1 MPTPSAATLSV
12 FSSTANGSSYT
23 FSTTLPAANRLVL
36 ANFEHH
42 GTVLRSITSV
52 VGGGAQNGWT
62 SVISVTFNTVA
73 SPLDRLECWRS
84 LSAAPTSSSVV
95 TVTTSG
101 TVSNLQG
108 ILTEFSNV
116 TTTGTNGADA
126 VKQSLSSNADAVSVL
141 TVTLASFNSTVNVP
155 YGQFAIDLTSLGITP
170 GGDYKELMETTA
182 AEHSTTQSEWTSFNT
197 QKVVA
202 TWAAHDAAAIGIE
215 VAGDNAAAAGGGQH
229 YYHHYYSRVVTG
241 VAA

>member
-12 FSSTANGSSYT
+12 FSSIANASSYT

-42 GTVLRSITSV
+42 GTTLRSITSV

-73 SPLDRLECWRS
+73 SPGDRLECWRS
-84 LSAAPTSSSVV
+84 LSASPTGDSVV

-108 ILTEFSNV
+108 VLTEFSNV
-116 TTTGTNGADA
+116 TTTGTNGANA
-126 VKQSLSSNADAVSVL
+126 VVQSLSSNANTVSVL
-141 TVTLASFNSTVNVP
+141 TVTLASFASTVNVP
-155 YGQFAIDLTSLGITP
+155 YGQFAIDQTSLGITP
-170 GGDYKELMETTA
+170 GGSYQELMEATA
-182 AEHSTTQSEWTSFNT
+182 TEHCTTQSEWTSFNT

-202 TWAAHDAAAIGIE
+202 TWAAHDAGAIGIE
-215 VAGDNAAAAGGGQH
+215 VAGNNPAAGGAASNEYYSH
-229 YYHHYYSRVVTG
+229 YYHRMI
-241 VAA
+241 AQ